1 MTVYDCCQPD
11 VIVVT
16 PDLPVVDIA
25 QLMEETNLGC
35 VIVTEKERPVGII
48 TDRDIVLRVIAAGKQ
63 PGETFARDIMSRDLI
78 VLGQDMGLCEAMNYM
93 KDKGVRRM
101 PVVDSEGRLQGIIT
115 VDDIIRLLVEEM
127 NCIACI
133 IQSEC
138 TAPA

>member
-35 VIVTEKERPVGII
+35 VIVAEVEKPVGII
-48 TDRDIVLRVIAAGKQ
+48 TDRDLVLRVMAARRD
-63 PGETFARDIMSRDLI
+63 PTETLAMEIMSQDLI
-78 VLGQDMGLCEAMNYM
+78 VLKNDMGLYEAMDHMRN
-93 KDKGVRRM
+93 KGVRRM
-101 PVVDSEGRLQGIIT
+101 PVVDEEGKIQGIIT
-115 VDDIIRLLVEEM
+115 VDDIIRLLIEEM

-138 TAPA
+138 PAPA

>member
-16 PDLPVVDIA
+16 PELPVVDIA
-25 QLMEETNLGC
+25 RLMEETNLGC
-35 VIVTEKERPVGII
+35 VIVSEGEKPVGII
-48 TDRDIVLRVIAAGKQ
+48 TDRDLVLRVMAARRD
-63 PGETFARDIMSRDLI
+63 PTETLAMEIMSRDLI
-78 VLGQDMGLCEAMNYM
+78 VLKNNMGLYEAMDHM
-93 KDKGVRRM
+93 RDKGVRRM
-101 PVVDSEGRLQGIIT
+101 PVVDDEGKLQGIIT

-138 TAPA
+138 AAPA